1 MLKKSL
7 NILFGVAVVTALGAI
22 QACSGGS
29 SQGGGDAGGT
39 ADGGTLQ
46 MKSSAKAIT
55 EFSFAP
61 LSTSRVIDEGQKT
74 IVVTVPWTTDVTSL
88 IASFATT
95 GTGVTIQGARQ
106 VAGATVNNFTNP
118 VIYTVT
124 AEDGTTVDYT
134 VTVNVALP
142 LSSYKVGNPAVSG
155 VIDQTAKYIEVLLPA
170 DTDLTALVASF
181 VASPGATVTVGNTP
195 QVSGTTANNFKGS
208 ILYRV
213 TAPNG
218 TTVEYTTN
226 VFAVDWYVDAANGQ
240 DATNCNVPQSSEG
253 TSDHPFK
260 TIKCALAATR
270 NKIVIGGINTV
281 TAVAKIKPGIYDAA
295 NGETFPLLLGVSGI
309 TLIGDIA
316 TNGRGAGAIGATE
329 INTNGGN
336 YTITAG
342 GQISRVCST
351 AVAMNTGNNGPGSG
365 ILGFSITGSTLPY
378 GIVVDASKASLVA
391 HNTIKLG
398 AAASI
403 GVYITGGSSTS
414 LSSNA
419 VDATQV
425 AVGVDDSVTSAKL
438 RGNHLNT
445 AANADAYGVITPL
458 WGITNA
464 DIDLGTAADP
474 GNNVISPNP
483 LSTKVGFQI
492 SVYKNGP
499 SIYNAVGNTWKAGI
513 ENADAQGH
521 YPGSLTQNPVPG
533 LASGYNFA
541 MSAGISIQF

>member
-7 NILFGVAVVTALGAI
+7 KILFGVAVVTALGTI
-22 QACSGGS
+22 PACSGGN
-29 SQGGGDAGGT
+29 SQGGDAGGT

-61 LSTSRVIDEGQKT
+61 LPTSAVIDEGQKT
-74 IVVTVPWTTDVTSL
+74 IVVTVPWTTDVTAL
-88 IASFATT
+88 VASFTTT
-95 GTGVTIQGARQ
+95 GTAVTIQGTRQ
-106 VAGATVNNFTNP
+106 VGGTTVNNFTNP
-118 VIYTVT
+118 VIYTVL

-142 LSSYKVGNPAVSG
+142 LSSYKLGNPAVFG
-155 VIDQTAKYIEVLLPA
+155 VIDQAAKYIEVLLPA
-170 DTDLTALVASF
+170 DTDRTALVANF

-195 QVSGTTANNFKGS
+195 QVSGTTANNFTGS

-226 VFAVDWYVDAANGQ
+226 VFAVDWYVDAVNGQ
-240 DATNCNVPQSSEG
+240 DATNCNVPQSYEG
-253 TSDHPFK
+253 TANHPFK
-260 TIKCALAATR
+260 TIKCGLAAAR
-270 NKIVIGGINTV
+270 NKIILGGINPV
-281 TAVAKIKPGIYDAA
+281 TAVVKIKPGIYDAA
-295 NGETFPLLLGVSGI
+295 NGETLPFLIGVSGI
-309 TLIGDIA
+309 TLVGDIA
-316 TNGRGAGAIGATE
+316 TNGRGIGAIGKTE
-329 INTNGGN
+329 LNTNGGN

-351 AVAMNTGNNGPGSG
+351 AVAMSTGSNGPGSG
-365 ILGFSITGSTLPY
+365 ILGFSITGTTLPY

-398 AAASI
+398 AASSI
-403 GVYITGGSSTS
+403 GVYITGGSTTT
-414 LSSNA
+414 LSSNE
-419 VDATQV
+419 VDATMA

-438 RGNHLNT
+438 RGNKLNT
-445 AANADAYGVITPL
+445 IANADAYGVITPL

-474 GNNVISPNP
+474 GNNIISPNP

-499 SIYNAVGNTWKAGI
+499 TNYNAVGNTWKAGI
-513 ENADAQGH
+513 QNADAQGH
-521 YPGSLTQNPVPG
+521 YPGSLPQNPVPG

-541 MSAGISIQF
+541 MIAGISIQF